1 MLRPPSM
8 MAHFRLVI
16 PSASY
21 RKGTALAFRRGLP
34 RYVID
39 APLIRTDACRAESR
53 KGPAGYRRGLSEA
66 IAAHAECAAGTRG
79 AAAEKRRVERRPR
92 FHSRGRQAT
101 ESARPATRAR
111 SRTTI
116 CRPAPGIARR
126 SP

>member
-1 MLRPPSM
+1 MLQPPSM
-8 MAHFRLVI
+8 MAHFRLVAR
-16 PSASY
+16 SASY
-21 RKGTALAFRRGLP
+21 RKRPALAFREAPAALRD
-34 RYVID
+34 RR
-39 APLIRTDACRAESR
+39 PLIRTDACRAESR

-116 CRPAPGIARR
+116 CRPAPGIA
-126 SP
+126 